1 MDSISKKI
9 CIVGQFGVGK
19 TSLLRRYVSSI
30 FSEEY
35 LSTIG
40 VNIEQK
46 KIQIGDKEL
55 KLIIWDIAGE
65 SSVTVIN
72 PSYLKGAHAVFYV
85 VDLSRKETIINLSQ
99 NIDNMSN
106 LVSGRPVTTLLNK
119 SDLLSET
126 GLKEILEKVSVKDY
140 YITSAKT
147 GENVNEAFEDIAKKL
162 INEA

>member
-1 MDSISKKI
+1 
-9 CIVGQFGVGK
+9 
-19 TSLLRRYVSSI
+19 
-30 FSEEY
+30 
-35 LSTIG
+35 
-40 VNIEQK
+40 
-46 KIQIGDKEL
+46 
-55 KLIIWDIAGE
+55 
-65 SSVTVIN
+65 
-72 PSYLKGAHAVFYV
+72 
-85 VDLSRKETIINLSQ
+85 
-99 NIDNMSN
+99 MSN